1 MTLHNVS
8 GLLSNPEPGDELEE
22 ANLVTETGKDTTTSN
37 NTSDSEKVVYD
48 TSDNR
53 QVLQDFVR
61 NSILFLEQNQFSCE

>member
-1 MTLHNVS
+1 MTLHIVS

-22 ANLVTETGKDTTTSN
+22 ANLVTETGKDTTTTSN

-53 QVLQDFVR
+53 QVFAR
-61 NSILFLEQNQFSCE
+61 FC